1 MKNWLQHLLQ
11 KKQLK
16 QNKFASFLWKVKKIF
31 IRFQI
36 PTIDI
41 KPILRYNNSRIAA
54 QAVVVRKKEESTNGN
69 FNKI

>member
-54 QAVVVRKKEESTNGN
+54 QAVVVRKKEE
-69 FNKI
+69 

>member
-16 QNKFASFLWKVKKIF
+16 QNEFASFLWKVKKIF

-36 PTIDI
+36 PTIDT

-54 QAVVVRKKEESTNGN
+54 QAVVVRKKEE
-69 FNKI
+69 